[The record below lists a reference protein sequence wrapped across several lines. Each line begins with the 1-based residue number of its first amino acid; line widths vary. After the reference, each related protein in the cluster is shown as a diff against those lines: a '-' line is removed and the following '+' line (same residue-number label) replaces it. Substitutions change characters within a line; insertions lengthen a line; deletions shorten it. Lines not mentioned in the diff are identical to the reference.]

1 MYMCIYIYTVCMQ
14 VSIAEKLQIYV
25 ATAPVAG
32 LPQLLG
38 CSATLRCRTLGRPLT
53 SCGSQ
58 MFPDDFPNRISLD
71 ACTLGCS
78 RWNTC
83 PMHLSISFNMFKG
96 SAAKKATRWTSAHSS
111 CKSNSVNSEM
121 MPSWSKLPHLLHRPS
136 THSSQLWVLHGA
148 TSQICQR
155 IQRSFPVLQEVESW
169 KLAPVLVEQKSTWFS
184 LVKDPRTK
192 KMVYI
197 GIYWYILVH
206 SDFCQPWPVAS
217 YLSLGSQRRPPFRG
231 ETSGRNWSFL
241 EIFSVWSELWT
252 TMIRLRRLMPPPHVH
267 VQAPHASHL
276 ILCHGY
282 TQNHWNTFM
291 HIQTHNS
298 HDSHDSHDSRDSHD
312 VQWMFY
318 ECSMPPFRFFRIV
331 RRPMSSRSF
340 KQSIALWHPR
350 PSLQLP

>member
-1 MYMCIYIYTVCMQ
+1 MYMCIYIYIYTVCMQ

-197 GIYWYILVH
+197 GIY
-206 SDFCQPWPVAS
+206 
-217 YLSLGSQRRPPFRG
+217 
-231 ETSGRNWSFL
+231 
-241 EIFSVWSELWT
+241 
-252 TMIRLRRLMPPPHVH
+252 
-267 VQAPHASHL
+267 
-276 ILCHGY
+276 
-282 TQNHWNTFM
+282 
-291 HIQTHNS
+291 
-298 HDSHDSHDSRDSHD
+298 
-312 VQWMFY
+312 
-318 ECSMPPFRFFRIV
+318 
-331 RRPMSSRSF
+331 
-340 KQSIALWHPR
+340 
-350 PSLQLP
+350 